1 MGSIVKKT
9 FSKISKESDLS
20 IEIIILMVFGEFMLL
35 FGLLLFGINTG
46 ALPYA
51 PDSTYGLFLV
61 IVSFQIITMGKTPF
75 GDLRRSWLLVIIGIC
90 TAIIGMSASFIP
102 GYISLFVR
110 MLVGVMLFAGG
121 IALLIQLIVSKEKAK
136 IWIRVPGVLQHLTI
150 ACGIVYVLTIIVG
163 LITLFP
169 GITTTLQTAVITI
182 IYGISFFYLSG
193 SIYKVNSI
201 YPTENAKNYETYVSN
216 KDNANSKGILNL
228 FKDAS
233 LSLTFAILIMLGTL
247 LVLLGIFLFPVNIG
261 LIPFSPDGQLG
272 LLLFIF
278 SIQMMALGE
287 TLLGPFK
294 RSWLIIILGLVFAAL
309 GIFSCIVPGILTDIL
324 QKLIG
329 SLSII
334 GGGLLLIQRF
344 VPLILEKIKSDEG
357 AETPIIN
364 HLMII
369 QTLINIAAIIFGLST
384 LIVGLLAGMV
394 VAGMLVIYGLLL
406 FVLVFILHKMNQI
419 EMNEEKSKE
428 VPS

>member
-1 MGSIVKKT
+1 MVSIMQKT
-9 FSKISKESDLS
+9 FFKISKESDIS
-20 IEIIILMVFGEFMLL
+20 IEVIILMVFGEFMLL
-35 FGLLLFGINTG
+35 FGVLLFGINTG

-90 TAIIGMSASFIP
+90 TAIIGMVASFIP
-102 GYISLFVR
+102 GYISVFVR
-110 MLVGVMLFAGG
+110 ILVGALLFAGG
-121 IALLIQLIVSKEKAK
+121 ITLLLQLFFSKEKAK

-150 ACGIVYVLTIIVG
+150 ACIIVYTLTIIVG

-169 GITTTLQTAVITI
+169 GITSTLQTAVITI

-193 SIYKVNSI
+193 SIYKVKCL
-201 YPTENAKNYETYVSN
+201 YPTEKAKNSKTYVSN
-216 KDNANSKGILNL
+216 TDDTNSKGIFIL

-247 LVLLGIFLFPVNIG
+247 LTLLGIFLFPVNFG

-294 RSWLIIILGLVFAAL
+294 RSWLIVILGLVFAAL
-309 GIFSCIVPGILTDIL
+309 GIFSCVVPGILTDVI

-344 VPLILEKIKSDEG
+344 VPLIRKKIKSDERV
-357 AETPIIN
+357 ETPIKN
-364 HLMII
+364 LMII
-369 QTLINIAAIIFGLST
+369 QTLINIAAIVFGLST
-384 LIVGLLAGMV
+384 LAVGLLAGMV

-406 FVLVFILHKMNQI
+406 FILVFILNKMNKI
-419 EMNEEKSKE
+419 VMNEENQKNSI
-428 VPS
+428 